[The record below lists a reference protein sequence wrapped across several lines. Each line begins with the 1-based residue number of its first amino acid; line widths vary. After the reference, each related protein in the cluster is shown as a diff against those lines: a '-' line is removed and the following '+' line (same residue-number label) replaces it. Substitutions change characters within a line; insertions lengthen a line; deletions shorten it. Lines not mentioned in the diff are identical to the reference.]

1 MLKSPLKF
9 ARVSSGFN
17 PKRMHPVLHRV
28 KAHMGV
34 DYPAAVGTPV
44 WAATGGRIVSRSYA
58 GGAGNMVVLAHDNG
72 ITTLYMHLSKFA
84 TGQKVGQYVEAKT
97 VIGYVGTTGL
107 STGPHL
113 HFGVKQNGV
122 YVDPLKLAPQR
133 KGGVAKKDIGRFKLD
148 IGGLGG
154 RLARID
160 VPAARPAPTVPPIE
174 APGRSL
180 AAGAAGAIGA
190 ALARPAD

>member
-1 MLKSPLKF
+1 
-9 ARVSSGFN
+9 
-17 PKRMHPVLHRV
+17 MHPVLHRV

-44 WAATGGRIVSRSYA
+44 WAATGGRIVSRKYA
-58 GGAGNMVVLAHDNG
+58 GGAGTMVVLAHDNG
-72 ITTLYMHLSKFA
+72 LTTRYMHLSMFA
-84 TGQKVGQYVEAKT
+84 SGQKVGQYVEAKT

-113 HFGVKQNGV
+113 HFGVKKNGK
-122 YVDPLKLAPQR
+122 YVDPLTLAPLR
-133 KGGVAKKDIGRFKLD
+133 KGGVARKHLARFKLD

-154 RLARID
+154 RLARVDI
-160 VPAARPAPTVPPIE
+160 PATPPEAPTVKPIE
-174 APGRSL
+174 APARSL

-190 ALARPAD
+190 ALARPVD